1 MAHGR
6 RTRRTA
12 APTRR
17 PHAAKSSPGPL
28 AKLLGAAGVIAIAVG
43 TAQATG
49 ASNTLVGWVR
59 DRTSGAPVEVMSVS
73 YAVRD
78 SGGYVFADPVR
89 FTSADLARLSSLPW
103 GEPEYHRW
111 ARTRGGV
118 DPERAVIKV
127 VLAGTRANSVRIT
140 DLRLTD
146 LTCSAPLSGA
156 IIAAPSQG
164 PQAVARLGFDL
175 DGSVRNARVEDRG
188 RLGARYFD
196 DKTVELKRKEQQSF
210 QIAAVTK
217 RKYCEFKLSVAVLD
231 GKSQSSVTV
240 DDGGEP
246 FRVSGMRA
254 GHPGPP
260 FRHYERLYVGAS
272 NTPNG
277 HYAEKNPRTWTGPGT

>member
-6 RTRRTA
+6 RTRHTA
-12 APTRR
+12 RPARR
-17 PHAAKSSPGPL
+17 PHPPKNSPGL
-28 AKLLGAAGVIAIAVG
+28 LTKLLGAAGVIGVAVG

-73 YAVRD
+73 YSVRD

-89 FTSADLARLSSLPW
+89 LTSPDLARLSSLPW

-127 VLAGTRANSVRIT
+127 VLAGRRGDAVRIT
-140 DLRLTD
+140 DLRLAD

-164 PQAVARLGFDL
+164 PQEVARLGFDL

-196 DKTVELKRKEQQSF
+196 GKAVALKRKEQQSF
-210 QIAAVTK
+210 QISAVTK
-217 RKYCEFKLSVAVLD
+217 RKYCEFKLSVVVLD

-240 DDGGEP
+240 DDDGRP
-246 FRVSGMRA
+246 FKVSGMRA

-277 HYAEKNPRTWTGPGT
+277 RYAEKNPKTWTGPET